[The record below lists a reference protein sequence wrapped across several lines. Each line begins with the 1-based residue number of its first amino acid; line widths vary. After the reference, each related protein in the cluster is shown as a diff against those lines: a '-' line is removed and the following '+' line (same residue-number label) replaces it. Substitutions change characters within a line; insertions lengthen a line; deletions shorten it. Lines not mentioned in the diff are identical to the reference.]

1 MLLGELYLAL
11 FLEHISIPWRLWRV
25 QNPFFKLIAKA
36 RSDVL
41 ADGSEILRAAEPEN
55 GGDTMWD
62 RHMLELTDEHVRTLR
77 ALRVDENRPGTI
89 LHDFGALLAFV
100 RGRDLPVSKAH
111 QLLPLKVLPQTN
123 ALLRHP
129 IEVRLQRPQLKSY
142 PHVQGLYLLLR
153 ATGLGQ
159 IGGTP
164 AKPLLLIDRS
174 VHEAWSALN
183 PTERYFTLLEAWL
196 LRGRPEIVGERKG
209 AFGFPMRQFADAAAL
224 LHRAGAEGLP
234 IADNDEAAWFWYDAP
249 GRMGIALLEMFGLAT
264 VVSRPPQDGEGWVV
278 DCVYRTPL
286 GGAVF
291 ALLHE
296 AVFSDYEKV
305 AELADTPQRSLGALQ
320 PVFAPYVPQW
330 QHSLALPSWV
340 FRGGRHI
347 FKVSLGRGLWRR
359 IAIDAG
365 EPLDVLAGAILD
377 AYAFD
382 HDHLYEFSYRNRFG
396 VDESVHHPYMDE
408 GPWTSEV
415 RVGDVPLAVG
425 QSMTYLFDFGDQW
438 EFGVTL
444 EQIEPAGEG
453 PDRPAVLDG
462 RGDAP
467 EQYPSRDEGEW

>member
-1 MLLGELYLAL
+1 
-11 FLEHISIPWRLWRV
+11 
-25 QNPFFKLIAKA
+25 
-36 RSDVL
+36 
-41 ADGSEILRAAEPEN
+41 
-55 GGDTMWD
+55 MWD
-62 RHMLELTDEHVRTLR
+62 RQGYELTDEHVRTLR
-77 ALRVDENRPGTI
+77 ALRVDENGPGTI
-89 LHDFGALLAFV
+89 LHDFQSLLAFV
-100 RGRDLPVSKAH
+100 RGRDLPVSKVH
-111 QLLPLKVLPQTN
+111 QLLPLKVLPQIN
-123 ALLRHP
+123 ALLRQP

-164 AKPLLLIDRS
+164 TKPLLLIDPA

-196 LRGRPEIVGERKG
+196 LRGKPEIVGERG
-209 AFGFPMRQFADAAAL
+209 GGFGFPTRQFADAAEL
-224 LHRAGAEGLP
+224 LRCAGCEGLS
-234 IADNDEAAWFWYDAP
+234 IADNDQAAWFWYDAP

-264 VVSRPPQDGEGWVV
+264 VVPRPPQDGEGWVV
-278 DCVYRTPL
+278 DRLYRTPL

-296 AVFSDYEKV
+296 AVFSDYTKV
-305 AELADTPQRSLGALQ
+305 AELADTPQPTLGALQ
-320 PVFAPYVPQW
+320 PVLTPYVPQW

-359 IAIDAG
+359 IAIDAK
-365 EPLDVLAGAILD
+365 EPLDVLAGVILD

-382 HDHLYEFSYRNRFG
+382 HGHLYQFSYRNRFG
-396 VDESVHHPYMDE
+396 VVERVQHPYFDD

-438 EFGVTL
+438 EFEVTL
-444 EQIEPAGEG
+444 EQTEPPGEA
-453 PDRPAVLDG
+453 PDRPAVLDR

-467 EQYPSRDEGEW
+467 EQYASRGDQEW